1 MTKTVLYVD
10 DDLDDQEL
18 FTLVLNE
25 YYPNMKC
32 LLARDGIEAL
42 KVLSTEDLPD
52 YIFIDV
58 NMPRMDGYELL
69 TELQSKPNYA
79 SARIYIL
86 STSILPEFI
95 GKFINKGASACF
107 IKPTLTTEFARIF
120 DRCFDADNELPH
132 KLKSGTIS

>member
-1 MTKTVLYVD
+1 MTGKTVLYVD

-25 YYPNMKC
+25 YYPDVRC

-42 KVLSTEDLPD
+42 KVLSNGDQPH

-69 TELQSKPNYA
+69 TELQTQKQVTTRN
-79 SARIYIL
+79 IYML
-86 STSILPEFI
+86 STSILPEFT
-95 GKFINKGASACF
+95 GKFINKGALACF
-107 IKPTLTTEFARIF
+107 IKPTLTTEFAKIF
-120 DRCFDADNELPH
+120 ASCFDA
-132 KLKSGTIS
+132 KS